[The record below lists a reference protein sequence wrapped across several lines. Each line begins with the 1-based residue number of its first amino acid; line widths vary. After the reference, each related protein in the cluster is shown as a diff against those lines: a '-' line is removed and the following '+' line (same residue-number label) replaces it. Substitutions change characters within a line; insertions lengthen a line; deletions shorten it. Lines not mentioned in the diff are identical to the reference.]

1 MKITNL
7 TQRTLYLDY
16 FSFRTNIFNCIN
28 PIMKVCGKKGKG
40 NSFIENKNRIKY
52 KSKYVRKISKNALK
66 LDITRD

>member
-1 MKITNL
+1 
-7 TQRTLYLDY
+7 
-16 FSFRTNIFNCIN
+16 
-28 PIMKVCGKKGKG
+28 MKVCGKKGKG